1 MSALER
7 EALPAGDL
15 PHLLL
20 RFESNDSHR
29 HRWVA
34 PSFLTS
40 AGSLTISPT
49 QDARAALRRTL
60 RSRRRDI
67 PRAMRTTAARRVARL
82 VAKSGWLKP
91 GRHIG
96 LYLSMPEELDT
107 APLLALARRRG
118 CTISLPRVVA
128 KRQGRMRFYDLT
140 GGVRRGAFGILEP
153 AGMKFRPVRSLDVVF
168 VPLVGF
174 DRQGNRMGMGRG
186 FYDICFA
193 HRRLLRH
200 WRRPLLVGVAY
211 EAQCVPTLPLS
222 SHDVPMDAIVTESS
236 LRRIRRTMPGTIPS

>member
-1 MSALER
+1 
-7 EALPAGDL
+7 
-15 PHLLL
+15 
-20 RFESNDSHR
+20 
-29 HRWVA
+29 VA
-34 PSFLTS
+34 PFFPTS

-60 RSRRRDI
+60 RSKRRAI
-67 PRAMRTTAARRVARL
+67 TGSVRAAAARQVARL
-82 VAKSGWLKP
+82 VSATGWLKP

-107 APLLALARRRG
+107 APLLALAQRRG

-128 KRQGRMRFYDLT
+128 KRQGRMHFHDLA

-153 AGMKFRPVRSLDVVF
+153 VGTKYRPARSLDLVF

-174 DRQGNRMGMGRG
+174 DPQGNRMGMGRG

-193 HRRLLRH
+193 HRRRLQH

-211 EAQCVPTLPLS
+211 ECQYVPSLPLS
-222 SHDVPMDAIVTESS
+222 DHDVPMDAIVTEST
-236 LRRIRRTMPGTIPS
+236 LRRIRRTIPG

>member
-7 EALPAGDL
+7 EALPGSDL
-15 PHLLL
+15 PHMLL

-34 PSFLTS
+34 PFFLS
-40 AGSLTISPT
+40 VRAMTISPI

-60 RSRRRDI
+60 RSRRRAI
-67 PRAMRTTAARRVARL
+67 PKAARAAAARQVARL
-82 VAKSGWLKP
+82 VSATGWLKP
-91 GRHIG
+91 GLHVG
-96 LYLSMPEELDT
+96 LFLSMPEELDT
-107 APLLALARRRG
+107 APLLALAQRRG

-128 KRQGRMRFYDLT
+128 KRQGRMRFYDLST
-140 GGVRRGAFGILEP
+140 GVRRGAFGILEP
-153 AGMKFRPVRSLDVVF
+153 AGTKYRPARALDLVF

-174 DRQGNRMGMGRG
+174 DPEGNRLGMGRG

-193 HRRLLRH
+193 HRRWLRH

-211 EAQCVPTLPLS
+211 EAQCVPSLPLS
-222 SHDVPMDAIVTESS
+222 DHDVPMDAIVTEST
-236 LRRIRRTMPGTIPS
+236 LRKIRRTTPG

>member
-29 HRWVA
+29 HMWVA
-34 PSFLTS
+34 PFFLPV
-40 AGSLTISPT
+40 GGLTISSI

-60 RSRRRDI
+60 RSRRRAI
-67 PRAMRTTAARRVARL
+67 PRAMRVAAALKVARL
-82 VAKSGWLKP
+82 VSVSGLLKP

-107 APLLALARRRG
+107 APLLALALRRG
-118 CTISLPRVVA
+118 CIIALPRVVS
-128 KRQGRMRFYDLT
+128 KRQGRMRFFDLVA
-140 GGVRRGAFGILEP
+140 GVRRGAFGILEP
-153 AGMKFRPVRSLDVVF
+153 GGTHYRPARSLDLVF

-174 DRQGNRMGMGRG
+174 DPQGNRMGMGRG

-200 WRRPLLVGVAY
+200 WRRPMLVGVAY
-211 EAQCVPTLPLS
+211 EAQCVPSMPLCT
-222 SHDVPMDAIVTESS
+222 HDVPMDAIVTEST
-236 LRRIRRTMPGTIPS
+236 LRKIRRPTPATI